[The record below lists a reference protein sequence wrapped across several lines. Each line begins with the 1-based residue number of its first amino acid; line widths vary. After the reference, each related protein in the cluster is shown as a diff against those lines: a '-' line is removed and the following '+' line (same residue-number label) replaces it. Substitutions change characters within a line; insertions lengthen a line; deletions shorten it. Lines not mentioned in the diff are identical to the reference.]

1 MPETQVFTPKE
12 ASQYLKINSQVL
24 QKYLRQGVLPARK
37 VGRQWRISKL
47 ALDFWLAP
55 SLARFLPRAAA
66 WQEIFSW
73 GDKIGEKVNLSEEE
87 ISKEVRDLRQKRGFG
102 SKSRSR

>member
-1 MPETQVFTPKE
+1 MLETQVFTPKE

-24 QKYLRQGVLPARK
+24 QKYLRQGILPARK
-37 VGRQWRISKL
+37 VGRQWRLSKL

-66 WQEIFSW
+66 WQEIFSL
-73 GDKIGEKVNLSEEE
+73 GDQIGEKISLSEDEVL
-87 ISKEVRDLRQKRGFG
+87 KEVRDLRKKRGLKFKG
-102 SKSRSR
+102 RS